1 MKKKLIHYMICI
13 SVVLTT
19 FSAIGIPYVSADPPV
34 EPSQPIPSSGSSGV
48 TIFVDLKWT
57 SADVNLT
64 YDVYF
69 GTESPP
75 PLFVVNQSETYFELD
90 PLALNTTYYWQIVA
104 HNDLQES
111 TPGPIWSF
119 TTATNQPPFKPVVLD
134 GPPQAGKGIPL
145 KFLTVAPDP
154 EGDNVSYQW
163 DWGDG
168 NVSEWFGPYE
178 FGEQTSATHQWDEN
192 GSYEV
197 KVRARDDY
205 GKQSGWSK
213 VYNVTIAPQ
222 VVMSNCKPGYLYF
235 VFLTFDKT
243 YGYIYSL
250 DLLGV
255 SLIISTGGMRVNAAG
270 SNSVRKVV
278 FEMQNKFL
286 EDQRWNAT
294 SDNLTGSAF
303 EGYFYLNDG
312 LYETTAY
319 AYDGA
324 GRLIDRAT
332 RQYVIYYE
340 WKFILMKQLLGLSA
354 S

>member
-1 MKKKLIHYMICI
+1 MKKKILHYVICV

-34 EPSQPIPSSGSSGV
+34 EPSQPVPSSGSSSV
-48 TIFVDLKWT
+48 TIFVDLQWT
-57 SADVNLT
+57 TGDVNLT

-69 GTESPP
+69 GTENPP
-75 PLFVVNQSETYFELD
+75 PLLMVNQSGTIFEPDRLS
-90 PLALNTTYYWQIVA
+90 LNTTYYWQIVA
-104 HNDLQES
+104 YNILQES

-119 TTATNQPPFKPVVLD
+119 TTAGNQPPFKPTVLD
-134 GPPQAGKGIPL
+134 GPPKAGKGIPL
-145 KFLTVAPDP
+145 EFLTVAPDP

-168 NVSEWFGPYE
+168 NVSEWYGPYA
-178 FGEQTSATHQWDEN
+178 FGEQTNATHVWADN

-197 KVRARDDY
+197 KVRARDDL
-205 GKQSGWSK
+205 GKESGWSK
-213 VYNVTIAPQ
+213 AYDVTIAPQ
-222 VVMSNCKPGYLYF
+222 VQMSNCKPGYLYF

-255 SLIISTGGMRVNAAG
+255 SLIISTGGMRVDASG
-270 SNSVRKVV
+270 SDSVRTVI

-294 SDNLTGSAF
+294 SNNLTGSAF

-312 LYETTAY
+312 LYETTAS
-319 AYDGA
+319 AYDSA

-332 RQYVIYYE
+332 RSYVIYYE
-340 WKFILMKQLLGLSA
+340 WKFILMKQLLGLGT
-354 S
+354 